1 MRVVSLVLV
10 SSALMLAF
18 ETTALARAARAT
30 TLRVDKADGANAVFI
45 LDENAKP
52 PVIVLRTVRLGV
64 AGSRIVVTVDHVRK
78 PVFSHIFG
86 PGQCKFGD
94 TGSDCE
100 VIIPPMDVAYRTILA
115 RFKHGRLARV
125 TVQDAGVN
133 EVDQTASLSGFANA
147 LR

>member
-18 ETTALARAARAT
+18 ETTALVRAARAT

-52 PVIVLRTVRLGV
+52 PVIVLRTARLGV

>member
-1 MRVVSLVLV
+1 V
-10 SSALMLAF
+10 SSTLILAF
-18 ETTALARAARAT
+18 EATALVQAARAT
-30 TLRVDKADGANAVFI
+30 TLRGDEANGANAVFI
-45 LDENAKP
+45 LDEDAKP
-52 PVIVLRTVRLGV
+52 PVIVLRTARLGV
-64 AGSRIVVTVDHVRK
+64 AGSRIVVTIDHVRK

-94 TGSDCE
+94 TGSACE
-100 VIIPPMDVAYRTILA
+100 VIIPPKDVAYRTILA

-133 EVDQTASLSGFANA
+133 EVDQTVSLSGFANA

>member
-1 MRVVSLVLV
+1 
-10 SSALMLAF
+10 MLAF

-86 PGQCKFGD
+86 PGQCKLGD

>member
-1 MRVVSLVLV
+1 
-10 SSALMLAF
+10 MLAF
-18 ETTALARAARAT
+18 ETTALVRAARAT
-30 TLRVDKADGANAVFI
+30 TLRVVKADGANAVFI

-52 PVIVLRTVRLGV
+52 PVIVLRTARLGV

-94 TGSDCE
+94 TGSNCE
-100 VIIPPMDVAYRTILA
+100 VIIAPMDVAYRTILA

-125 TVQDAGVN
+125 NVQDDGVN
-133 EVDQTASLSGFANA
+133 EVDQTASLSGFAHA

>member
-1 MRVVSLVLV
+1 MRVISLVLV

-18 ETTALARAARAT
+18 GATELVRAARAT
-30 TLRVDKADGANAVFI
+30 TPRVEEADGASAVFI
-45 LDENAKP
+45 LKKNAKP
-52 PVIVLRTVRLGV
+52 PVIVLRTARLGV
-64 AGSRIVVTVDHVRK
+64 AGSRIVVAVDHVKK

-94 TGSDCE
+94 TGSACGL
-100 VIIPPMDVAYRTILA
+100 IIPPKDVAYRTILA
-115 RFKHGRLARV
+115 RLQHGHRARV

-133 EVDQTASLSGFANA
+133 EVDQTASLGSFTNA

>member
-10 SSALMLAF
+10 SSALILAF
-18 ETTALARAARAT
+18 EATALVRAARAT
-30 TLRVDKADGANAVFI
+30 DEANGPNAVFI
-45 LDENAKP
+45 LDEDAKP
-52 PVIVLRTVRLGV
+52 PMIVLRTARLGV

-125 TVQDAGVN
+125 TVQDAGVH
-133 EVDQTASLSGFANA
+133 EVDQTVSLSGFAHA